1 MKYVYPAV
9 LKKDDD
15 GYFISFPD
23 LQNCFTEG
31 EDLSDAIAMAEDVL
45 CLTLYNME
53 ITGESIPEP
62 SDIKEIQPKENETI
76 TLICCDTMEYRTYY
90 NSKAVKK
97 TVSIPEWMNEEA
109 TAKGINFSALL
120 QESIAEKLGYKVSDN
135 KK

>member
-90 NSKAVKK
+90 NRQSSKENCIYTRMDERRGNSKRDKLFCFA
-97 TVSIPEWMNEEA
+97 P
-109 TAKGINFSALL
+109 GIHSR
-120 QESIAEKLGYKVSDN
+120 EIGI
-135 KK
+135 

>member
-31 EDLSDAIAMAEDVL
+31 EDLSV
-45 CLTLYNME
+45 
-53 ITGESIPEP
+53 
-62 SDIKEIQPKENETI
+62 
-76 TLICCDTMEYRTYY
+76 
-90 NSKAVKK
+90 
-97 TVSIPEWMNEEA
+97 A